1 MRAMTPA
8 EANFEASKL
17 DRLAECCGLT
27 VNSFIEEFALE
38 SVVPGICMNPDCD
51 YTAHYEPDQRE
62 GWCEECG
69 TRSVRSG
76 IALAGI
82 I

>member
-1 MRAMTPA
+1 MRAMTPR

-17 DRLAECCGLT
+17 DRLAEDSGLT
-27 VNSFIEEFALE
+27 VSSFIEEYALA
-38 SVVPGICMNPDCD
+38 SVVPGICMNPGCD
-51 YTAHYEPDQRE
+51 STAEVEPDARE

-76 IALAGI
+76 IVLAGI